1 MNFPE
6 KMGIPPVLTI
16 ISVLLAFF
24 PFTSFPL
31 AQILFSEYCHFFIG
45 DEAEEGEGCAGRG
58 GEVGANENSN
68 FGSSVGLTKT

>member
-24 PFTSFPL
+24 PL
-31 AQILFSEYCHFFIG
+31 YIL
-45 DEAEEGEGCAGRG
+45 
-58 GEVGANENSN
+58 
-68 FGSSVGLTKT
+68 SSSTDIILRMLPFLHR